1 MLVNTRYPELIDT
14 FSYHEKIY
22 DWSIEIVEDLNL
34 LERNIQHDRTI
45 LQRLYLDTQG
55 ISKPKLIY
63 VTIFYDGNIITDLDV
78 YDAYINH
85 VIYTTMY
92 VYSGDTDFSRHD
104 YTYDTCYKINDILRI
119 APNNDTI
126 FKIQALTDDYNVFYG
141 IKVSE
146 GKYRYE
152 KSNEL
157 WEPLNEMEMNDSTN
171 KITTTIKYG
180 KYPEISN
187 DLMFLRFTFN
197 YVKTDID
204 TVLLQ
209 YIADN
214 LRTFGVVDFY
224 DVKEIRY
231 YKNNNSYQILFKDGH
246 EIRAM
251 MIKNVY
257 YVDEYYPTIKIPWQE
272 KCEKSNRYGVATS
285 NQTELE
291 TIINILKKYKINDM
305 NKVVKILCNNGEY
318 SIKLNNGLKI
328 IAEKSYYD
336 VGYIKNYD
344 YRDYNSTT
352 NRIFSEIIDNKY
364 LPKRRIIYFIGFLDE
379 ISHKIQSQTNVTYV
393 MSEIN
398 NVLWDCNIHSTDC
411 ISYIDYIGDHMN
423 PLVPMDSWIIKLSN
437 NDGGN
442 IEALA
447 QIDRSMPDM
456 LKRTICYNLGNDNHE
471 FLSLNDITEETNIH
485 QIIPII
491 IKLLENEGIKN
502 MRMIKRINFWKHGR
516 FNIELTDGRYICTS
530 RFYGLRIHVE
540 DEEDLW

>member
-1 MLVNTRYPELIDT
+1 MVNNTKYTNLNGT

-34 LERNIQHDRTI
+34 LERNIQHDRSM
-45 LQRLYLDTQG
+45 LQRLYFDTQD
-55 ISKPKLIY
+55 ISNPKLIY

-92 VYSGDTDFSRHD
+92 VYSGDSNFSRHD

-126 FKIQALTDDYNVFYG
+126 FKIQVLTDDYNVFYG

-146 GKYRYE
+146 GKYKYE
-152 KSNEL
+152 KSNEF
-157 WEPLNEMEMNDSTN
+157 WEPLNELEKMNPTDE
-171 KITTTIKYG
+171 IIIKYG

-187 DLMFLRFTFN
+187 DLMFFRFTFN
-197 YVKTDID
+197 DVKTDIE
-204 TVLLQ
+204 TVLIQ
-209 YIADN
+209 CIADN
-214 LRTFGVVDFY
+214 LRTFGVDDFY

-231 YKNNNSYQILFKDGH
+231 YKNNNSYQIFFKDGH

-257 YVDEYYPTIKIPWQE
+257 YVDEYYPTKKFPWPE
-272 KCEKSNRYGVATS
+272 KYEKSIRYGAN

-291 TIINILKKYKINDM
+291 TIINILKKYKIHDM
-305 NKVVKILCNNGEY
+305 NNVVKILCNNGEY
-318 SIKLNNGLKI
+318 IIKLNNGLKI

-352 NRIFSEIIDNKY
+352 NHNFSEIIDNKY
-364 LPKRRIIYFIGFLDE
+364 LPKRKILYFIGFLDE
-379 ISHKIQSQTNVTYV
+379 ISHKIQHQTNITYV

-398 NVLWDCNIHSTDC
+398 NVLWDYKIHSTDC
-411 ISYIDYIGDHMN
+411 ISCIDYISDNMN
-423 PLVPMDSWIIKLSN
+423 PTVPMDSWIIKLSN
-437 NDGGN
+437 KYEGN
-442 IEALA
+442 IEAVA
-447 QIDRSMPDM
+447 QIDRLMPNM
-456 LKRTICYNLGNDNHE
+456 LKRTIYYNRGNDNHD
-471 FLSLNDITEETNIH
+471 FIPLNDITEETNIH